1 MKIKFVNS
9 LVSANCAAVVIA
21 ASLLISGPANADNF
35 SFTGTFVD
43 DNDVQ
48 LFNFSVAAPSN
59 VTLRT
64 WSYAGGTNAA
74 GNSIAQGGF
83 DPILALFDSAGNFIA
98 QNDDG
103 GCGIVANNS
112 ATNQCWDTFLQAA
125 LAAGSYAVT
134 VMQYDNFAIEPNLS
148 NGFDRDGQPNFRN
161 GFFDN
166 LGNQRDGHWAFDV
179 LDVNTASA
187 VGVPGPVV
195 GAGLPGLLI
204 ATGGL
209 LAWWRRKRRTLLRD

>member
-103 GCGIVANNS
+103 GCGIVANDS

-134 VMQYDNFAIEPNLS
+134 VMQYDNFAIGPNLS

-195 GAGLPGLLI
+195 GAGLPGLI
-204 ATGGL
+204 ASGGL
-209 LAWWRRKRRTLLRD
+209 LAWWRRKRKTLLRD